1 MKEVHIC
8 MRKLFYLLLVPMVSM
23 GLSTVH
29 AAGPSNV
36 RINFVHPKYFTDF
49 RIQDRDENASVPIFR
64 DEVASYLSPVVAK
77 RFPGETLTLT
87 FTDIDLA
94 GRLGN
99 RAKFNQIRFNRELG
113 PSPIR
118 LSFNY
123 AVTDSKGTVVAG
135 GSKSLLA
142 QDYLEDYLYY
152 PQGVKTSTIFYEKA
166 TLLKWVRGLEPSSSK
181 LVRD

>member
-1 MKEVHIC
+1 
-8 MRKLFYLLLVPMVSM
+8 MRNFLYLLLVPMVSV
-23 GLSTVH
+23 GLSNTH
-29 AAGPSNV
+29 AAEPSNV

-64 DEVASYLSPVVAK
+64 DEVSSYLSPIVAK

-99 RAKFNQIRFNRELG
+99 RASVNQVRFNRELG

-123 AVTDSKGTVVAG
+123 AITDSKGSVVAG
-135 GSKSLLA
+135 GSKALLA
-142 QDYLEDYLYY
+142 QIYLRDYDWY
-152 PQGVKTSTIFYEKA
+152 PPSVKTSTLFYEQA
-166 TLLKWVRGLEPSSSK
+166 TLLKWVRGLEPSNSK
-181 LVRD
+181 LARE